1 MNSIAEVYNELLNKG
16 VSVLSLY
23 IYSILINDERSFNWS
38 ETQIDE
44 VIDEIINRYYDYGL
58 SIQDAIERVLDDM
71 DTSYL
76 F

>member
-23 IYSILINDERSFNWS
+23 IYSILINDERSFNLT

-58 SIQDAIERVLDDM
+58 SVPDAVERVLDDM

>member
-1 MNSIAEVYNELLNKG
+1 MNSIPEIYNELLDKG

-23 IYSILINDERSFNWS
+23 IYSILINDERSFNLS

-44 VIDEIINRYYDYGL
+44 VIDEVINKYYDYGL
-58 SIQDAIERVLDDM
+58 SVPDAIDRVLEDI